1 MFIKKI
7 KVSSSYQLLSL
18 MEKLKY
24 DKKRMS
30 LDSDLEFDFWFH
42 YLWAESLNKLLKLY
56 ILNII
61 IWKVGNSNIFCS
73 HIKKWMEKM

>member
-1 MFIKKI
+1 
-7 KVSSSYQLLSL
+7 

-24 DKKRMS
+24 GKKRMS

-42 YLWAESLNKLLKLY
+42 YLLAESLNKLLKLY

-61 IWKVGNSNIFCS
+61 I
-73 HIKKWMEKM
+73 